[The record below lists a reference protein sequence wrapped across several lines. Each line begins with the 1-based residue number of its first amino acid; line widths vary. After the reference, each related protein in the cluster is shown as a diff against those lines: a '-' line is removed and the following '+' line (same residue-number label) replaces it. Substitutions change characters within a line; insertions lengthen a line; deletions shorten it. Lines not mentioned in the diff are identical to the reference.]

1 MTAKT
6 FYIAG
11 FTVATGAK
19 FYIFSSDGKA
29 GQACQCAPHLFTDH
43 VKASLMAEQAVNAY
57 PLHAVAFVIEATRVA

>member
-11 FTVATGAK
+11 FTVATSAK

-29 GQACQCAPHLFTDH
+29 GQAARPHLFTDH
-43 VKASLMAEQAVNAY
+43 VKAIRPAEQAANAY
-57 PLHAVAFVIEATRVA
+57 PLHAVAFVTEATRVA

>member
-19 FYIFSSDGKA
+19 FYVFSRDGKV
-29 GQACQCAPHLFTDH
+29 GQAARPHLFFDR
-43 VKASLMAEQAVNAY
+43 AEALRLAEQAASAY
-57 PLHAVAFVIEATRVA
+57 PLHAVAFVAEAA

>member
-19 FYIFSSDGKA
+19 FYIFSHDGKA
-29 GQACQCAPHLFTDH
+29 GQAARPHLFADR
-43 VKASLMAEQAVNAY
+43 AEALRLAEQATGAY
-57 PLHAVAFVIEATRVA
+57 PLHAVAFVTEAS

>member
-19 FYIFSSDGKA
+19 YYVFSHDGKA
-29 GQACQCAPHLFTDH
+29 GLDVRPYLFADQTD
-43 VKASLMAEQAVNAY
+43 ALRLAEQAARDY
-57 PLHAVAFVIEATRVA
+57 PLHAVPFVAEAS

>member
-29 GQACQCAPHLFTDH
+29 GQAARPCLFTDR
-43 VKASLMAEQAVNAY
+43 ADALRLAEQTAGTY
-57 PLHAVAFVIEATRVA
+57 PLHAVAFVTEAS